1 MRLIFTAV
9 LMRKRMLY
17 TALACHAIRN
27 GAKCIDAILAC
38 ESYASSV
45 VHRCSAKER
54 LARMIDHIAIG
65 VGDLE
70 VSKAFFVR
78 ALAPLGMSVVA
89 DAPKAVGLGRD
100 GIPIF
105 WLDAKLVQTP
115 PLHLAF
121 VAENHAQVDAFYR
134 EALAAGGRDNGAPGL
149 RLDYHPDYYA
159 AFVTCPEGHN
169 VEAVCRRRTG

>member
-1 MRLIFTAV
+1 
-9 LMRKRMLY
+9 
-17 TALACHAIRN
+17 
-27 GAKCIDAILAC
+27 
-38 ESYASSV
+38 
-45 VHRCSAKER
+45 
-54 LARMIDHIAIG
+54 MIDHIAIG

-78 ALAPLGMSVVA
+78 ALAPLGMRVVME
-89 DAPKAVGLGRD
+89 APRAVGLGRD

-134 EALAAGGRDNGAPGL
+134 EALSAGGIDNGAPGL
-149 RLDYHPDYYA
+149 RTHYHPDYYA